1 MRLTGRV
8 AHTMPFASIFG
19 HNRAVCALQ
28 KALAEDMLVGAYLL
42 VGPPGVGKTTLA
54 LAFAEAA
61 ACLHPHSDPFDACGE
76 CDSCRRA
83 RANAHP
89 EITLI
94 PPAGEQTQIWQFWD
108 RDGRP
113 PGILQHTLPF
123 APTIGRRRVYI
134 LERAETLNI
143 AAANS
148 LLKVLEEPPP
158 YALFLLLAPHPDRLL
173 PTILSRVQL
182 VRLLPAPV
190 NDLAAYLV
198 KSVGLSPER
207 ARTLAVY
214 AEGRTG
220 TALGLA
226 RNVIAEEE
234 IARLLELAETIP
246 DSSPLR
252 ALQIAEAMRKIAS
265 GLKGLINTEQAGAE
279 SGQEAGNGPEEGTPD
294 EESSEPPS
302 KERIGRRQ
310 LAIVIELLTAF
321 YRDLLSLS
329 LYGEEATIVHS
340 DRRAHLAALA
350 THRSPQTWMACLET
364 LMLARKRL
372 DQNVSVPLLTD
383 WLATQLV
390 LSAET

>member
-1 MRLTGRV
+1 
-8 AHTMPFASIFG
+8 MPFASIFG
-19 HNRAVCALQ
+19 HSRAVCALQ
-28 KALAEDMLVGAYLL
+28 KALAEDALVGAYLL

-61 ACLHPHSDPFDACGE
+61 TCLHPHSDPFDACGE

-89 EITLI
+89 EIALI

-123 APTIGRRRVYI
+123 APVIGRRRVYI
-134 LERAETLNI
+134 LERAETLNV

-158 YALFLLLAPHPDRLL
+158 YALFLLLSPHPGRLL

-190 NDLAAYLV
+190 SDLAAYLV
-198 KSVGLSPER
+198 KSVGLPPEK

-226 RNVIAEEE
+226 RNAAAEEE
-234 IARLLELAETIP
+234 ITHLLELAETIP
-246 DSSPLR
+246 NSSPLR
-252 ALQIAEAMRKIAS
+252 TLQIAEAMRKTAS
-265 GLKGLINTEQAGAE
+265 GIKGLVYSAQAGTE
-279 SGQEAGNGPEEGTPD
+279 LDQEAGNGPEGGTLD
-294 EESSEPPS
+294 EERREPPS
-302 KERIGRRQ
+302 RERIERRQ
-310 LAIVIELLTAF
+310 LAIFIELLTTF

-329 LYGEEATIVHS
+329 LCGEEANIVHS
-340 DRRAHLAALA
+340 DRRARLTTLS
-350 THRSPQTWMACLET
+350 TRRPPQTWMACLET

-372 DQNVSVPLLTD
+372 DQNVSVLLLTD
-383 WLATQLV
+383 WLATRLV
-390 LSAET
+390 LGGKM

>member
-1 MRLTGRV
+1 
-8 AHTMPFASIFG
+8 MPFASVFG
-19 HNRAVCALQ
+19 HNHAVCALQ
-28 KALAEDMLVGAYLL
+28 KALAEDALVGAYLL

-61 ACLHPHSDPFDACGE
+61 TCLHPRSDPFDACGR

-89 EITLI
+89 EIVLI

-134 LERAETLNI
+134 LERAETLNV

-190 NDLAAYLV
+190 NELAAYLAE
-198 KSVGLSPER
+198 SAGLSPER
-207 ARTLAVY
+207 ARTLSVY

-226 RNVIAEEE
+226 RNAAAEEE
-234 IARLLELAETIP
+234 IARLLELAEIIP
-246 DSSPLR
+246 DSPPLR
-252 ALQIAEAMRKIAS
+252 ALKIAEAIRKMAS
-265 GLKGLINTEQAGAE
+265 GLKGLINAEQTGAE
-279 SGQEAGNGPEEGTPD
+279 LGQEAGNGPQAGTSD
-294 EESSEPPS
+294 EERSAPTS
-302 KERIGRRQ
+302 KECVGRRQ

-321 YRDLLSLS
+321 YRDLLALCLS
-329 LYGEEATIVHS
+329 GEEATIVHS
-340 DRRAHLAALA
+340 DQRARLAALA
-350 THRSPQTWMACLET
+350 ARRPPQSWMACLEA
-364 LMLARKRL
+364 LLLARRRL
-372 DQNVSVPLLTD
+372 DQNASIPLLTD
-383 WLATQLV
+383 WLATRLV